1 MSRAKEIKGTAVAI
15 ATFLIRPSIFLILGL
30 AAGYAIGYVD
40 AFRESDTL
48 GNKVARVV
56 YRMHPEALSEGVR
69 ARATVIR
76 DTLQQRMGVADP
88 TAPPP

>member
-1 MSRAKEIKGTAVAI
+1 MSRAKEIKGTLVAI

-48 GNKVARVV
+48 GNKVARAV
-56 YRMHPEALSEGVR
+56 YRMHPEALSEGVK
-69 ARATVIR
+69 ARASVIR
-76 DTLQQRMGVADP
+76 DTLQERIGVADP
-88 TAPPP
+88 VPPPY